1 MDQTTLG
8 GNVRSEPEQDDSAID
23 PRLFVGSVQ
32 KAMRVLE
39 AFDRDHRTMS
49 IAEVAS
55 RTGLGRSAAQRFVY
69 TLEKIGYLTRTPQ
82 TREYM
87 LSNRAFR
94 FVQCIV
100 ATNVALSRSLPLLAQ
115 LAEFTGETVSWVEL
129 DGDEVVVIHGVPSP
143 NRTAITLPV
152 GSRFPAL
159 TASTGHLFLAD
170 LPRERVR
177 RMFDAA
183 APKTRAR
190 LGGMDFDTY
199 YAHVLARREAGYSLT
214 EKEVDV
220 SSLSVSVPVLDL
232 RGRVTAGINVSVLRE
247 RTPVEKIR
255 SEVLPRL
262 TALGETASSFAL
274 G

>member
-1 MDQTTLG
+1 MDQTTPG
-8 GNVRSEPEQDDSAID
+8 GKLPSDSDRQGADID
-23 PRLFVGSVQ
+23 TRLFVGSVH

-49 IAEVAS
+49 IAEIAS

-69 TLEKIGYLTRTPQ
+69 TLEKIGYLSRTQ
-82 TREYM
+82 TRDYM

-94 FVQCIV
+94 FIQCIV
-100 ATNVALSRSLPLLAQ
+100 ATNVALSRSLPLLAK
-115 LAEFTGETVSWVEL
+115 LAEDTGETVSWVEL
-129 DGDEVVVIHGVPSP
+129 DGDEVVVIHGAPSP

-152 GSRFPAL
+152 GSRFSAIS
-159 TASTGHLFLAD
+159 ASTGHLFLAD
-170 LPRERVR
+170 MPREAVR
-177 RMFDAA
+177 RIFEAA
-183 APKTRAR
+183 TPATLAR
-190 LGGMDFDTY
+190 LGGMDFDAY
-199 YAHVLARREAGYSLT
+199 HAHIIACREAGYSLT

-232 RGRVTAGINVSVLRE
+232 RSRVVAGINVSVLRE
-247 RTPVEKIR
+247 RTPIEKVR

-262 TALGETASSFAL
+262 MALGETASGFAL